1 MPRDARQEGYSR
13 RHRFTARGSFGPILK
28 GSRKL
33 RGRYAILHVAPAR
46 DSHSRLGLALTK
58 RLVPAST
65 DRNLVK
71 RLVRETFRRH
81 VVKQSGLECVVT
93 LRQKFAAPDVAAIVA
108 EIAFLFDQ
116 LNRNVAR

>member
-1 MPRDARQEGYSR
+1 MPRGARTEGYSR
-13 RHRFTARGSFGPILK
+13 RHRFTAQGSFGPVLK

-33 RGRYAILHVAPAR
+33 RGRFAILHAIPAR
-46 DSHSRLGLALTK
+46 TSHLRLGIALTR

-65 DRNLVK
+65 DRNWVK

-93 LRQKFAAPDVAAIVA
+93 LRQKFAAEDVPAVIAEVA
-108 EIAFLFDQ
+108 SLFDQ
-116 LNRNVAR
+116 LQKNGAR

>member
-1 MPRDARQEGYSR
+1 MPREARKEGYSR
-13 RHRFTARGSFGPILK
+13 RHRFTARGSFGPVLK

-33 RGRYAILHVAPAR
+33 RGRFAIVHVTAAR
-46 DSHSRLGLALTK
+46 DSHSRLGIALTRK
-58 RLVPAST
+58 LVPASS

-93 LRQKFAAPDVAAIVA
+93 LRQKFASADVPAVIAEVA
-108 EIAFLFDQ
+108 SFFDQ
-116 LNRNVAR
+116 LHRNGAR

>member
-1 MPRDARQEGYSR
+1 MPRSARKEGYSR

-46 DSHSRLGLALTK
+46 DSHSRLGIALTR
-58 RLVPAST
+58 RLVPASS

-71 RLVRETFRRH
+71 RLVRESFRRH
-81 VVKQSGLECVVT
+81 LVKQSGLECIVT
-93 LRQKFAAPDVAAIVA
+93 LRQKFDAGELPSLVA
-108 EIAFLFDQ
+108 EIISLFDQ
-116 LNRNVAR
+116 LRLGGAR

>member
-1 MPRDARQEGYSR
+1 MPREARKEGYSR
-13 RHRFTARGSFGPILK
+13 RHRFTARGSFGPVLK

-46 DSHSRLGLALTK
+46 GSVSRLGIALTK

-71 RLVRETFRRH
+71 RLVRESFRRH
-81 VVKQSGLECVVT
+81 VVKRAGLECVVT
-93 LRQKFAAPDVAAIVA
+93 LRQKFDAAEVSQVVR
-108 EIAFLFDQ
+108 EIGSLFDQ
-116 LNRNVAR
+116 LSPGGIR

>member
-1 MPRDARQEGYSR
+1 MPRDARKEGYSR
-13 RHRFTARGSFGPILK
+13 RHRFTARGSFGPVLK

-46 DSHSRLGLALTK
+46 DSFSRLGIALTK

-71 RLVRETFRRH
+71 RLVRESFRRH
-81 VVKQSGLECVVT
+81 VVKQSGLECVLT
-93 LRQKFAAPDVAAIVA
+93 LRQKFAAGDVAAVVA
-108 EIAFLFDQ
+108 EIASLFDQ
-116 LNRNVAR
+116 LNRNGAR